1 MRKLTINTKADAAS
15 RGEKLYIYIED
26 DAGDTRI
33 SGTLCKKIGEIFG
46 GKSNEFMI
54 ENGNLKLYTIAENQ
68 GQNYDYTP
76 LRMPVGDGDVNLD
89 VELKSES
96 DGSTSV
102 SVGFAK
108 KAEIKPAEASRKAKT
123 SVKNEKIK
131 DASSEQKKTKPVTV
145 ILVIIAAMIIGT
157 LLGYTVTSS
166 IIAAK
171 NAKPKDFEE
180 GVLNITLT
188 GNFSQ
193 EYHAGYST
201 TFVSKDVAVFVTEES
216 FVNNEY
222 LAIYDEQQ
230 YLKYTM
236 VRYGLKDIGINQDV
250 NIYYFEYSNA
260 STSNGKEYLHYV
272 YAYKNDKSF
281 WTVEFVLDSAKTN
294 RYLDKISDWAH
305 SVSFD

>member
-108 KAEIKPAEASRKAKT
+108 KSRDKACRGF
-123 SVKNEKIK
+123 
-131 DASSEQKKTKPVTV
+131 KK
-145 ILVIIAAMIIGT
+145 
-157 LLGYTVTSS
+157 
-166 IIAAK
+166 
-171 NAKPKDFEE
+171 
-180 GVLNITLT
+180 
-188 GNFSQ
+188 
-193 EYHAGYST
+193 
-201 TFVSKDVAVFVTEES
+201 SKD
-216 FVNNEY
+216 
-222 LAIYDEQQ
+222 ICQ
-230 YLKYTM
+230 K
-236 VRYGLKDIGINQDV
+236 
-250 NIYYFEYSNA
+250 
-260 STSNGKEYLHYV
+260 
-272 YAYKNDKSF
+272 
-281 WTVEFVLDSAKTN
+281 
-294 RYLDKISDWAH
+294 
-305 SVSFD
+305 